1 MGNKSGALILLI
13 MLIVS
18 AFVILMVK
26 LAAYIRHFNG
36 ETRRIIMKMQRAAD
50 EKEYCYWHKMLRC
63 HYLCLI
69 PFVNER
75 NVSGAYSF
83 FFHQPKRAE
92 KETRID
98 GVFHILAPSLAAF
111 CLCAVCLCGASWAW
125 FTASSGIGAA
135 KVQAATYTVKI
146 ECEPDTGSWQDGEYQ
161 ISLYG
166 NPNSEKTYNLCITP
180 AETATATNGYCTVKI
195 GKITGE
201 EFVGKTYSTD
211 QIPKDS
217 SREFSFTVQANED
230 AILMITPKWGTGPD
244 PGTEKISSGAT
255 IVYGTVQSEGQNSSP
270 LLLAPAS
277 GSGENSAPSAPAPT
291 VENNVSTNEEGNS
304 VSTNVEGNN
313 APSPEAEN
321 SAQGSTGSAAQEA
334 DAEEENGSPGA

>member
-111 CLCAVCLCGASWAW
+111 CLCAVCLCGVSWAW
-125 FTASSGIGAA
+125 FTASTSTGTTAIQSSSYKLLYQVVGKDANATELAEAKTVTVPGSGSCKITLSANGTAGATGYCSIT
-135 KVQAATYTVKI
+135 VGSETYYT
-146 ECEPDTGSWQDGEYQ
+146 EQ
-161 ISLYG
+161 ISVNG
-166 NPNSEKTYNLCITP
+166 TSEFT
-180 AETATATNGYCTVKI
+180 
-195 GKITGE
+195 
-201 EFVGKTYSTD
+201 
-211 QIPKDS
+211 
-217 SREFSFTVQANED
+217 FTVNAAANTQI
-230 AILMITPKWGTGPD
+230 ILTPKWGSCAVRDNANLIRKDREIPATGSQQSNTQTPD
-244 PGTEKISSGAT
+244 
-255 IVYGTVQSEGQNSSP
+255 NSVT
-270 LLLAPAS
+270 A
-277 GSGENSAPSAPAPT
+277 EPSAEPAPT
-291 VENNVSTNEEGNS
+291 TPTTPSNSPAESETTTPELSATALAPTQPESTTDTEPTPASEE
-304 VSTNVEGNN
+304 TT
-313 APSPEAEN
+313 ADP
-321 SAQGSTGSAAQEA
+321 QEA
-334 DAEEENGSPGA
+334 DAEEENGSPGE

>member
-125 FTASSGIGAA
+125 FTASSGVGAA
-135 KVQAATYTVKI
+135 KIQAATYAATIKYRI
-146 ECEPDTGSWQDGEYQ
+146 DQGDWQEYAGP
-161 ISLYG
+161 IRLVGDKPY
-166 NPNSEKTYNLCITP
+166 ELRITP
-180 AETATATNGYCTVKI
+180 AETATATDGFCDVTI
-195 GKITGE
+195 GDITYQ
-201 EFVGKTYSTD
+201 TA

-217 SREFSFTVQANED
+217 SSAFSFKVQANQD
-230 AILMITPKWGTGPD
+230 AKLVITPKWGTGSD
-244 PGTEKISSGAT
+244 TDTKKISSGAK
-255 IVYGTVQSEGQNSSP
+255 IDENGTVQVMSSLSQTRANSS
-270 LLLAPAS
+270 
-277 GSGENSAPSAPAPT
+277 
-291 VENNVSTNEEGNS
+291 EENS

-313 APSPEAEN
+313 ASSPEAEN
-321 SAQGSTGSAAQEA
+321 SAQGVTGPAAEENQADPQEA
-334 DAEEENGSPGA
+334 GAGEEIGSPGA

>member
-135 KVQAATYTVKI
+135 KVQAATYTVEI
-146 ECEPDTGSWQDGEYQ
+146 ECKPETGVLQDDEYQ
-161 ISLYG
+161 ISLDG
-166 NPNSEKTYNLCITP
+166 DKTYYLRITPTGTATDGLCDEKNGKKTYKLCITP
-180 AETATATNGYCTVKI
+180 NGTATDGFCDVKI
-195 GKITGE
+195 GDE
-201 EFVGKTYSTD
+201 TYQTN
-211 QIPKDS
+211 QIPNGS
-217 SREFSFTVQANED
+217 NFSFSVTVPANEN
-230 AILMITPKWGTGPD
+230 ATLVITPKWGTGS
-244 PGTEKISSGAT
+244 GTEKEKINSGKT
-255 IVYGTVQSEGQNSSP
+255 IVYGTAQSEGQESSP
-270 LLLAPAS
+270 TPDS
-277 GSGENSAPSAPAPT
+277 GSGENSAPSAPAPAG
-291 VENNVSTNEEGNS
+291 ENNVLS
-304 VSTNVEGNN
+304 VEG
-313 APSPEAEN
+313 EN
-321 SAQGSTGSAAQEA
+321 SAQGGTGPAA
-334 DAEEENGSPGA
+334 

>member
-75 NVSGAYSF
+75 NVLGAYSF

-111 CLCAVCLCGASWAW
+111 CLCAVCLCGVSWAW
-125 FTASSGIGAA
+125 FTASTSTGTTAIQSSSYRLSYRVDEDA
-135 KVQAATYTVKI
+135 AATELAEAKTVTVPDSGSCKITLSANGTAGATGYCSITVGSETYYTEQISVNGTSKFTFTVKAAAG
-146 ECEPDTGSWQDGEYQ
+146 T
-161 ISLYG
+161 
-166 NPNSEKTYNLCITP
+166 TIT
-180 AETATATNGYCTVKI
+180 
-195 GKITGE
+195 
-201 EFVGKTYSTD
+201 
-211 QIPKDS
+211 
-217 SREFSFTVQANED
+217 
-230 AILMITPKWGTGPD
+230 LTPKWGKGS
-244 PGTEKISSGAT
+244 GTNKIDSGKT
-255 IVYGTVQSEGQNSSP
+255 IEYGTAQPEGQESSP
-270 LLLAPAS
+270 APTS

-291 VENNVSTNEEGNS
+291 SENNVSTNE
-304 VSTNVEGNN
+304 EGNN

-321 SAQGSTGSAAQEA
+321 SAQGSTGSAAQ
-334 DAEEENGSPGA
+334 

>member
-146 ECEPDTGSWQDGEYQ
+146 KYKATDTNVWQDGEYQ
-161 ISLYG
+161 ISLDG
-166 NPNSEKTYNLCITP
+166 NKTYELRITP
-180 AETATATNGYCTVKI
+180 AETATATDGFCDVKI
-195 GKITGE
+195 GDT
-201 EFVGKTYSTD
+201 TYQTD

-217 SREFSFTVQANED
+217 IFAFSVEVQGNET
-230 AILMITPKWGTGPD
+230 ATLTITPKWGTGS
-244 PGTEKISSGAT
+244 GTNTNKINPT
-255 IVYGTVQSEGQNSSP
+255 NPIVYGTAQSEGQESSP
-270 LLLAPAS
+270 TPDS
-277 GSGENSAPSAPAPT
+277 GSGENSVPSAPAPKG
-291 VENNVSTNEEGNS
+291 ENNASS
-304 VSTNVEGNN
+304 VEG
-313 APSPEAEN
+313 EN
-321 SAQGSTGSAAQEA
+321 SAQGGTGPAAEENQADPREA
-334 DAEEENGSPGA
+334 GAGEENGSPGARMAHSAAWSKE

>member
-1 MGNKSGALILLI
+1 MENKSGALILLI

-26 LAAYIRHFNG
+26 LAAYIRQFNG
-36 ETRRIIMKMQRAAD
+36 ETSRIIMKMQRAAD

-75 NVSGAYSF
+75 NVSGVYSF
-83 FFHQPKRAE
+83 FFHQPKRIE
-92 KETRID
+92 KETRKD
-98 GVFHILAPSLAAF
+98 GVFHILAPSLAAL

-125 FTASSGIGAA
+125 FTASSGVGAA
-135 KVQAATYTVKI
+135 KIQAATYAVKI
-146 ECEPDTGSWQDGEYQ
+146 EYETDTGDWQEYADP
-161 ISLYG
+161 ISLVG
-166 NPNSEKTYNLCITP
+166 GKTYKLRITP
-180 AETATATNGYCTVKI
+180 NGTATNGYCTVKI

-244 PGTEKISSGAT
+244 TGTEKINSGDT
-255 IVYGTVQSEGQNSSP
+255 IDENGTVQVMSS
-270 LLLAPAS
+270 LSQTRAN

-291 VENNVSTNEEGNS
+291 GANNVSTNEEGNS

-321 SAQGSTGSAAQEA
+321 SAQGSTGSVAQEA
-334 DAEEENGSPGA
+334 GAGE

>member
-1 MGNKSGALILLI
+1 MLVSFDRPKKKKGDTNIMGNKSGALILLI

-146 ECEPDTGSWQDGEYQ
+146 EYKTTDTDVWQDGEYQ
-161 ISLYG
+161 ISLDGGKIYTLSII
-166 NPNSEKTYNLCITP
+166 PNG
-180 AETATATNGYCTVKI
+180 TATNGYCTVKI
-195 GKITGE
+195 GD
-201 EFVGKTYSTD
+201 KTYQTN
-211 QIPKDS
+211 QIPKGS
-217 SREFSFTVQANED
+217 SSAFSFTVQANED

-244 PGTEKISSGAT
+244 PGTEKISSGDT
-255 IVYGTVQSEGQNSSP
+255 IVYGTVQVMSS
-270 LLLAPAS
+270 LSQTRAN

-291 VENNVSTNEEGNS
+291 GANNVSTNEEGNS
-304 VSTNVEGNN
+304 VSTNVEGYN

-334 DAEEENGSPGA
+334 GAGE

>member
-1 MGNKSGALILLI
+1 MENKSGALILLI

-26 LAAYIRHFNG
+26 LAAYIRQFNG

-75 NVSGAYSF
+75 NVSGVYSF
-83 FFHQPKRAE
+83 FFHQPKRIE
-92 KETRID
+92 KETRKD
-98 GVFHILAPSLAAF
+98 GVFHILAPSLAAL

-125 FTASSGIGAA
+125 FTASSGVGAA
-135 KVQAATYTVKI
+135 KVQAATYAVTI
-146 ECEPDTGSWQDGEYQ
+146 ERETDTGDWQEYAAP
-161 ISLYG
+161 ISLVG
-166 NPNSEKTYNLCITP
+166 GETYKLRITP
-180 AETATATNGYCTVKI
+180 NGTATNGYCTVEI

-230 AILMITPKWGTGPD
+230 ATLSITPHWGTGPD
-244 PGTEKISSGAT
+244 TGTEKISSGDT
-255 IVYGTVQSEGQNSSP
+255 IVYGTVQSEGQERSP
-270 LLLAPAS
+270 LLLAPAN

-291 VENNVSTNEEGNS
+291 GENNVSTNEEGNS

-313 APSPEAEN
+313 APSAEAEN

-334 DAEEENGSPGA
+334 GAGE

>member
-75 NVSGAYSF
+75 NVLGAYSF

-146 ECEPDTGSWQDGEYQ
+146 ECETDTGGWQECEYQ
-161 ISLYG
+161 ISLDG
-166 NPNSEKTYNLCITP
+166 GKTYNLRITP
-180 AETATATNGYCTVKI
+180 TGTATDGFCDVKI

-230 AILMITPKWGTGPD
+230 AILMITPHWGTGPD
-244 PGTEKISSGAT
+244 TNKINSGDT
-255 IVYGTVQSEGQNSSP
+255 IVYGTVQVMSSLSQTRANSSE
-270 LLLAPAS
+270 
-277 GSGENSAPSAPAPT
+277 ENSAPSAPAPT
-291 VENNVSTNEEGNS
+291 GENNVSTNEEGNS

-313 APSPEAEN
+313 APSAEAEN

-334 DAEEENGSPGA
+334 GAGE

>member
-146 ECEPDTGSWQDGEYQ
+146 ECEPETGVLQDGEYQ
-161 ISLYG
+161 ISLDG
-166 NPNSEKTYNLCITP
+166 DKTYKLCITP
-180 AETATATNGYCTVKI
+180 NGTATDGFCDVKI
-195 GKITGE
+195 GDITYQ
-201 EFVGKTYSTD
+201 TN
-211 QIPKDS
+211 QIPKG
-217 SREFSFTVQANED
+217 RKFEFSVRVPANKI
-230 AILMITPKWGTGPD
+230 ATLVITPKWGTYSHDATLHNGDVITATGSQQSNTQTPD
-244 PGTEKISSGAT
+244 NTVTTEPSTEPTVPTTTTAPTTPSSTPKESTTTTPEPSAT
-255 IVYGTVQSEGQNSSP
+255 
-270 LLLAPAS
+270 APAATQP
-277 GSGENSAPSAPAPT
+277 EPTDTEPTPAP
-291 VENNVSTNEEGNS
+291 EE
-304 VSTNVEGNN
+304 TT
-313 APSPEAEN
+313 ADP
-321 SAQGSTGSAAQEA
+321 QEA
-334 DAEEENGSPGA
+334 GAREENGSPVA

>member
-1 MGNKSGALILLI
+1 MENKSGALILLI

-26 LAAYIRHFNG
+26 LAAYIRQFNG

-125 FTASSGIGAA
+125 FTASSGVGAA
-135 KVQAATYTVKI
+135 KVQAATYAVKI
-146 ECEPDTGSWQDGEYQ
+146 EYKTDPVNWQEYAGP
-161 ISLYG
+161 ISLVVG
-166 NPNSEKTYNLCITP
+166 KTYTLTLRITP
-180 AETATATNGYCTVKI
+180 NGTATDGYCTVEI
-195 GKITGE
+195 GD
-201 EFVGKTYSTD
+201 KTYQTI
-211 QIPKDS
+211 QILKGS
-217 SREFSFTVQANED
+217 SLEFFVTVQANEG
-230 AILMITPKWGTGPD
+230 ATLSITPHWGTGPD
-244 PGTEKISSGAT
+244 TNKINFGDT
-255 IVYGTVQSEGQNSSP
+255 IVYGTVQSEGQKSSP
-270 LLLAPAS
+270 LSLAPANS
-277 GSGENSAPSAPAPT
+277 SEENREPSAPAST
-291 VENNVSTNEEGNS
+291 GENNVSTNEEGNS

-313 APSPEAEN
+313 APSSEAEN

-334 DAEEENGSPGA
+334 GAGE

>member
-146 ECEPDTGSWQDGEYQ
+146 EYETDTGGWQECEYQ
-161 ISLYG
+161 ISLDG
-166 NPNSEKTYNLCITP
+166 GKTYNLRITP
-180 AETATATNGYCTVKI
+180 TGTATKGFCDVKI
-195 GKITGE
+195 GD
-201 EFVGKTYSTD
+201 KTYQTS
-211 QIPKDS
+211 QILKDS
-217 SREFSFTVQANED
+217 SFAFSVDVQGNEN
-230 AILMITPKWGTGPD
+230 ATLTITPKWGTGS
-244 PGTEKISSGAT
+244 GTNKINSGDT
-255 IVYGTVQSEGQNSSP
+255 IVYGTAQSEGQESSR
-270 LLLAPAS
+270 APAS

-291 VENNVSTNEEGNS
+291 GENNASS
-304 VSTNVEGNN
+304 VEG
-313 APSPEAEN
+313 EN
-321 SAQGSTGSAAQEA
+321 SAQGGTGPAAEENQADPQEA
-334 DAEEENGSPGA
+334 GAGEENGSPGA

>member
-125 FTASSGIGAA
+125 FTASTSTGTTAIQSSSYRLLSYR
-135 KVQAATYTVKI
+135 VDEDPAATELDEAKTVTVPDSGSCKI
-146 ECEPDTGSWQDGEYQ
+146 TLSATG
-161 ISLYG
+161 
-166 NPNSEKTYNLCITP
+166 
-180 AETATATNGYCTVKI
+180 TAGATGYCRINI
-195 GKITGE
+195 GDETYYTGQI
-201 EFVGKTYSTD
+201 FVPDAFT
-211 QIPKDS
+211 
-217 SREFSFTVQANED
+217 FTVNAAAGTNI
-230 AILMITPKWGTGPD
+230 ILTPKWGTYSH
-244 PGTEKISSGAT
+244 TAT
-255 IVYGTVQSEGQNSSP
+255 IQDNGEIAATGSQQSNTQEPNSIVTTEPTAPTTPTTPTTPSNSP
-270 LLLAPAS
+270 AESETTTPEL
-277 GSGENSAPSAPAPT
+277 SATAPAPT
-291 VENNVSTNEEGNS
+291 QPESTTDTEPTPASEE
-304 VSTNVEGNN
+304 T
-313 APSPEAEN
+313 
-321 SAQGSTGSAAQEA
+321 TA
-334 DAEEENGSPGA
+334 DPTEPLTTEEIKSN

>member
-125 FTASSGIGAA
+125 FTASTSTGTTA
-135 KVQAATYTVKI
+135 VQSSSYRLSYRVDKDAAATELDEAGTAYTLTS
-146 ECEPDTGSWQDGEYQ
+146 DTTVITLKAEGTAGATGYCSITVGSETYYTEQ
-161 ISLYG
+161 ISVNG
-166 NPNSEKTYNLCITP
+166 TSEFT
-180 AETATATNGYCTVKI
+180 
-195 GKITGE
+195 
-201 EFVGKTYSTD
+201 
-211 QIPKDS
+211 
-217 SREFSFTVQANED
+217 FTVNAAANTQI
-230 AILMITPKWGTGPD
+230 ILTPKWGTYSHDATLHKGEGIPATGSQQSNTQAPD
-244 PGTEKISSGAT
+244 NTVTAEPSTEPTVPTTPTAPTTPSSTPAESAT
-255 IVYGTVQSEGQNSSP
+255 TAPEPSAT
-270 LLLAPAS
+270 APAATQP
-277 GSGENSAPSAPAPT
+277 ETTTDTEPTPA
-291 VENNVSTNEEGNS
+291 SEE
-304 VSTNVEGNN
+304 T
-313 APSPEAEN
+313 
-321 SAQGSTGSAAQEA
+321 TA
-334 DAEEENGSPGA
+334 DPQ

>member
-1 MGNKSGALILLI
+1 MENKSGALILLI

-26 LAAYIRHFNG
+26 LAAYIRQFNG

-69 PFVNER
+69 PFMNER
-75 NVSGAYSF
+75 NVSGVYSF
-83 FFHQPKRAE
+83 FFHQPKRIE
-92 KETRID
+92 KESRKD
-98 GVFHILAPSLAAF
+98 GVFHILAPSLAAL

-125 FTASSGIGAA
+125 FTASSGVGAA
-135 KVQAATYTVKI
+135 KVQAATYAVKI
-146 ECEPDTGSWQDGEYQ
+146 EYKTDTGDWQEYADP
-161 ISLYG
+161 ISLVG
-166 NPNSEKTYNLCITP
+166 GKTYKLRITP
-180 AETATATNGYCTVKI
+180 TGTATNGYCTVEI
-195 GKITGE
+195 GN
-201 EFVGKTYSTD
+201 KTYQTN

-217 SREFSFTVQANED
+217 SLEFSVTVQANEG
-230 AILMITPKWGTGPD
+230 ATLSITPQWGTGS
-244 PGTEKISSGAT
+244 GTNKINSGDT
-255 IVYGTVQSEGQNSSP
+255 IEYGTAQSEGQERSP
-270 LLLAPAS
+270 LLLAPAN
-277 GSGENSAPSAPAPT
+277 GSEENSAPSAPAPT
-291 VENNVSTNEEGNS
+291 GENNVSTNEEGNS

-334 DAEEENGSPGA
+334 GAGE

>member
-36 ETRRIIMKMQRAAD
+36 ETRCIIMKMQRAAD

-75 NVSGAYSF
+75 NVSGVYSF

-146 ECEPDTGSWQDGEYQ
+146 EHETDTGGWQECEYR
-161 ISLYG
+161 ISLDGGKIY
-166 NPNSEKTYNLCITP
+166 KLRITP
-180 AETATATNGYCTVKI
+180 TGTATNGFCTVEI
-195 GKITGE
+195 GD
-201 EFVGKTYSTD
+201 KTYQTN

-217 SREFSFTVQANED
+217 SSAFSVTVQANED
-230 AILMITPKWGTGPD
+230 ATLMITPKWGTGS
-244 PGTEKISSGAT
+244 GTNKINSGDT
-255 IVYGTVQSEGQNSSP
+255 IVYGTAQSEGQKSSL
-270 LLLAPAS
+270 LLLAPTS

-291 VENNVSTNEEGNS
+291 GENNASS
-304 VSTNVEGNN
+304 VEG
-313 APSPEAEN
+313 EN
-321 SAQGSTGSAAQEA
+321 SAQGGTGPAAEENQADPQEA
-334 DAEEENGSPGA
+334 GAGEENGSPGA

>member
-75 NVSGAYSF
+75 NVLGAYSF

-146 ECEPDTGSWQDGEYQ
+146 ERETDTGVWQPCEYP
-161 ISLYG
+161 ISLHG
-166 NPNSEKTYNLCITP
+166 PKTYNLRI
-180 AETATATNGYCTVKI
+180 TATGTATDGFCDVTI
-195 GKITGE
+195 GDE
-201 EFVGKTYSTD
+201 TYQTD
-211 QIPKDS
+211 QIRKGS
-217 SREFSFTVQANED
+217 SFAFSVEVQGNEN
-230 AILMITPKWGTGPD
+230 ATLTITPKWGTGS
-244 PGTEKISSGAT
+244 GTNKINPVYP
-255 IVYGTVQSEGQNSSP
+255 IVYGTAQPEGQESSP
-270 LLLAPAS
+270 APAS

-291 VENNVSTNEEGNS
+291 GENNASS
-304 VSTNVEGNN
+304 VEG
-313 APSPEAEN
+313 EN
-321 SAQGSTGSAAQEA
+321 SAQGGTGPAAEENQADPQEA
-334 DAEEENGSPGA
+334 GAGEENGSPGA

>member
-111 CLCAVCLCGASWAW
+111 CLCAVCLCGVSWAW
-125 FTASSGIGAA
+125 FTASTSTGTTA
-135 KVQAATYTVKI
+135 VQSSSYRLSYGVDEEDAAATELAEAGTSYTLTANGCVIKLKA
-146 ECEPDTGSWQDGEYQ
+146 TG
-161 ISLYG
+161 
-166 NPNSEKTYNLCITP
+166 
-180 AETATATNGYCTVKI
+180 TAGATGYCSIKVGNETYYTEQI
-195 GKITGE
+195 
-201 EFVGKTYSTD
+201 FVDDTF
-211 QIPKDS
+211 I
-217 SREFSFTVQANED
+217 FTVNAS
-230 AILMITPKWGTGPD
+230 AGTTITLTPKWGKGS
-244 PGTEKISSGAT
+244 GTNKIDSGKT
-255 IVYGTVQSEGQNSSP
+255 IEYGTAQPEGQESSP
-270 LLLAPAS
+270 APTS

-291 VENNVSTNEEGNS
+291 SENNVSTNE
-304 VSTNVEGNN
+304 EGNN

-321 SAQGSTGSAAQEA
+321 SAQGSTGSAAQ
-334 DAEEENGSPGA
+334 

>member
-146 ECEPDTGSWQDGEYQ
+146 EYKTTDTDVWQDGEYQ
-161 ISLYG
+161 ISLHG
-166 NPNSEKTYNLCITP
+166 GKTYELRITA
-180 AETATATNGYCTVKI
+180 AETATTATKGFCDVKI
-195 GKITGE
+195 GDT
-201 EFVGKTYSTD
+201 TYQTD
-211 QIPKDS
+211 QIPKGS
-217 SREFSFTVQANED
+217 SFEFSVKVQGNEN
-230 AILMITPKWGTGPD
+230 AKLTITPKWGTGSGTNKID
-244 PGTEKISSGAT
+244 PEHPIE
-255 IVYGTVQSEGQNSSP
+255 YGTAQSEGQESSS
-270 LLLAPAS
+270 APAS
-277 GSGENSAPSAPAPT
+277 GSGENSAPSAPALT
-291 VENNVSTNEEGNS
+291 GENNASS
-304 VSTNVEGNN
+304 VKG
-313 APSPEAEN
+313 EN
-321 SAQGSTGSAAQEA
+321 SAQGGTGPAAVENQADPQEA
-334 DAEEENGSPGA
+334 DAGEEKGSPGA

>member
-146 ECEPDTGSWQDGEYQ
+146 EYETDTGGWQECEYQ
-161 ISLYG
+161 ISLDG
-166 NPNSEKTYNLCITP
+166 GKTYKLRITP
-180 AETATATNGYCTVKI
+180 TGTATNGFCDVKI
-195 GKITGE
+195 GD
-201 EFVGKTYSTD
+201 KTYQTY
-211 QIPKDS
+211 QIPKDRS
-217 SREFSFTVQANED
+217 FAFSVTVPANEN
-230 AILMITPKWGTGPD
+230 ATLTITPQWGTGS
-244 PGTEKISSGAT
+244 GTNKIDSGDE
-255 IVYGTVQSEGQNSSP
+255 IVYGTAQSEVQESS
-270 LLLAPAS
+270 LTPAS

-291 VENNVSTNEEGNS
+291 GENNASS
-304 VSTNVEGNN
+304 VEG
-313 APSPEAEN
+313 EN
-321 SAQGSTGSAAQEA
+321 SAQGGTGPAAEENQADPQEA
-334 DAEEENGSPGA
+334 GAGKENGSPGA

>member
-146 ECEPDTGSWQDGEYQ
+146 EYKTTDTDVWQDGEYQ
-161 ISLYG
+161 ISLDG
-166 NPNSEKTYNLCITP
+166 GKTYELRITP
-180 AETATATNGYCTVKI
+180 AETATATDGFCDVKI
-195 GKITGE
+195 GDT
-201 EFVGKTYSTD
+201 TYQTD
-211 QIPKDS
+211 QIPKGS
-217 SREFSFTVQANED
+217 GSAFSFKVQANEN
-230 AILMITPKWGTGPD
+230 ATLVITPKWGTGSGTKKID
-244 PGTEKISSGAT
+244 PTHP
-255 IVYGTVQSEGQNSSP
+255 IVYGTAQSEGQESSP
-270 LLLAPAS
+270 TPDS
-277 GSGENSAPSAPAPT
+277 GSEENSVPSAPALT
-291 VENNVSTNEEGNS
+291 DENNASS
-304 VSTNVEGNN
+304 VEG
-313 APSPEAEN
+313 EN
-321 SAQGSTGSAAQEA
+321 SAQGGTGTAAVENQADPQEA
-334 DAEEENGSPGA
+334 GAGEENGSPVA

>member
-125 FTASSGIGAA
+125 FTASTSTGTTA
-135 KVQAATYTVKI
+135 VQSSSYRLSYRVDKDAAATELDEAGTAYTLTS
-146 ECEPDTGSWQDGEYQ
+146 DTTVITLKAAGTAGATGYCSITVGSETYYTEQ
-161 ISLYG
+161 ISVNG
-166 NPNSEKTYNLCITP
+166 TSEFT
-180 AETATATNGYCTVKI
+180 
-195 GKITGE
+195 
-201 EFVGKTYSTD
+201 
-211 QIPKDS
+211 
-217 SREFSFTVQANED
+217 FTVNAAAGTNI
-230 AILMITPKWGTGPD
+230 ILTPKWGTYSH
-244 PGTEKISSGAT
+244 TAT
-255 IVYGTVQSEGQNSSP
+255 IQDNGEIAATGSQQSNTQEPNSIVTTEPTAPTTPTTPTTPSNSP
-270 LLLAPAS
+270 AESETTTPEL
-277 GSGENSAPSAPAPT
+277 SATAPAPT
-291 VENNVSTNEEGNS
+291 QPESTTDTEPTPASEE
-304 VSTNVEGNN
+304 T
-313 APSPEAEN
+313 
-321 SAQGSTGSAAQEA
+321 TA
-334 DAEEENGSPGA
+334 DPTEPVTTEEIKSN

>member
-1 MGNKSGALILLI
+1 MENKSGALILLI

-26 LAAYIRHFNG
+26 LAAYIRQFNG

-75 NVSGAYSF
+75 NVSGVYSF
-83 FFHQPKRAE
+83 FFHQPKRIE
-92 KETRID
+92 KETRKD
-98 GVFHILAPSLAAF
+98 GVFHILAPSLAAL

-125 FTASSGIGAA
+125 FTASSGVGAA
-135 KVQAATYTVKI
+135 KVQAATYAVKI
-146 ECEPDTGSWQDGEYQ
+146 EYKKTDTGDWQEYVDP
-161 ISLYG
+161 ISLVVG
-166 NPNSEKTYNLCITP
+166 KTYIRITP
-180 AETATATNGYCTVKI
+180 TGTATDGYCTVEI
-195 GKITGE
+195 GN
-201 EFVGKTYSTD
+201 KTYQTI

-217 SREFSFTVQANED
+217 SREFSFTVQANEG
-230 AILMITPKWGTGPD
+230 ATLSITPHWGTGPNTD
-244 PGTEKISSGAT
+244 TEKISYEGA
-255 IVYGTVQSEGQNSSP
+255 IVYGTVQEMSSLSQTRANSSE
-270 LLLAPAS
+270 
-277 GSGENSAPSAPAPT
+277 ENSASSARAST
-291 VENNVSTNEEGNS
+291 GENNVSTNEEGNS

-334 DAEEENGSPGA
+334 GAGE

>member
-146 ECEPDTGSWQDGEYQ
+146 VCEPGPETGVWQDGEYQ
-161 ISLYG
+161 ISLDGGKIY
-166 NPNSEKTYNLCITP
+166 ELRITP
-180 AETATATNGYCTVKI
+180 AETATATDGFCDVKI
-195 GKITGE
+195 GDT
-201 EFVGKTYSTD
+201 TYQTD
-211 QIPKDS
+211 QIPKGS
-217 SREFSFTVQANED
+217 GSAFSFKVQANEN
-230 AILMITPKWGTGPD
+230 ATLVITPKWGTGSGTNKID
-244 PGTEKISSGAT
+244 PEHPIE
-255 IVYGTVQSEGQNSSP
+255 YGTAQSEVQESS
-270 LLLAPAS
+270 LAPAS
-277 GSGENSAPSAPAPT
+277 GRGENSVPSAPAPKG
-291 VENNVSTNEEGNS
+291 ENNASS
-304 VSTNVEGNN
+304 VEG
-313 APSPEAEN
+313 EN
-321 SAQGSTGSAAQEA
+321 SAQGGTGPAAEGNQA
-334 DAEEENGSPGA
+334 DPQ

>member
-125 FTASSGIGAA
+125 FTASTS
-135 KVQAATYTVKI
+135 
-146 ECEPDTGSWQDGEYQ
+146 TGTTAIQSSSYKLLYQ
-161 ISLYG
+161 VVG
-166 NPNSEKTYNLCITP
+166 KD
-180 AETATATNGYCTVKI
+180 ATATELAEAKTVTVPDSGSCKITLSATGTAGATGYCRINIGDETYYTGQIVVHDTFTFTFTVKAAA
-195 GKITGE
+195 GTTIT
-201 EFVGKTYSTD
+201 
-211 QIPKDS
+211 
-217 SREFSFTVQANED
+217 
-230 AILMITPKWGTGPD
+230 LTPKWGTGS
-244 PGTEKISSGAT
+244 GTEKEKINSGKT
-255 IVYGTVQSEGQNSSP
+255 IEYGTAQPEGQESSP
-270 LLLAPAS
+270 TPTS
-277 GSGENSAPSAPAPT
+277 GSGENSVPSAPALAG
-291 VENNVSTNEEGNS
+291 ENNASS
-304 VSTNVEGNN
+304 VEG
-313 APSPEAEN
+313 EN
-321 SAQGSTGSAAQEA
+321 SAQGVTGPAAEENQADPPEA
-334 DAEEENGSPGA
+334 GAREENGSPGA

>member
-135 KVQAATYTVKI
+135 KVQAATYTVEI
-146 ECEPDTGSWQDGEYQ
+146 VCEPETGVLQDGEYQ
-161 ISLYG
+161 ISLDG
-166 NPNSEKTYNLCITP
+166 DKTYYLRITPTGTATDGSCDVKNGKKTYKLCITP
-180 AETATATNGYCTVKI
+180 NGTATDGFCDVKI
-195 GKITGE
+195 GDE
-201 EFVGKTYSTD
+201 TYQTN

-217 SREFSFTVQANED
+217 EDSGFAFSVEVPANEI
-230 AILMITPKWGTGPD
+230 ATLTITKKIIITILNVPIL
-244 PGTEKISSGAT
+244 SS
-255 IVYGTVQSEGQNSSP
+255 
-270 LLLAPAS
+270 
-277 GSGENSAPSAPAPT
+277 
-291 VENNVSTNEEGNS
+291 
-304 VSTNVEGNN
+304 
-313 APSPEAEN
+313 
-321 SAQGSTGSAAQEA
+321 
-334 DAEEENGSPGA
+334 

>member
-111 CLCAVCLCGASWAW
+111 CLCAVCLCGVSWAW

-135 KVQAATYTVKI
+135 KVQAATYTVEIKYKT
-146 ECEPDTGSWQDGEYQ
+146 DTSDWQEYADP
-161 ISLYG
+161 ISLVG
-166 NPNSEKTYNLCITP
+166 GKTYTLSIIPNG
-180 AETATATNGYCTVKI
+180 TATNGYCTVKI
-195 GKITGE
+195 GD
-201 EFVGKTYSTD
+201 KTYQTN
-211 QIPKDS
+211 QIPKGS
-217 SREFSFTVQANED
+217 GSAFSFKVQAYEN
-230 AILMITPKWGTGPD
+230 ATLTITPKWGTGS
-244 PGTEKISSGAT
+244 GTNNIINPSQPIE
-255 IVYGTVQSEGQNSSP
+255 YGTAQSEGQESSP
-270 LLLAPAS
+270 TPTS
-277 GSGENSAPSAPAPT
+277 GSGENSVPSAPALT
-291 VENNVSTNEEGNS
+291 DENNASSGEG
-304 VSTNVEGNN
+304 
-313 APSPEAEN
+313 EN
-321 SAQGSTGSAAQEA
+321 SAQGGTGP
-334 DAEEENGSPGA
+334 DAEENQTDPQEAGAREEKGSPGA